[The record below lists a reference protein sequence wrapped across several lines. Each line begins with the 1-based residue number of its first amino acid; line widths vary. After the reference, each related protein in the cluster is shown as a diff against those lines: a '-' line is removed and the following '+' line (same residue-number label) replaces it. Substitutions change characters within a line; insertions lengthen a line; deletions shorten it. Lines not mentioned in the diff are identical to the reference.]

1 MHSIKRL
8 GATLLLVLATAATA
22 LFAQPTHTP
31 RPTTGLYGTIVDD
44 GGDVVIG
51 ANVVTTDSLGRIT
64 GSVTDID
71 GRYALELTA
80 GPYAVHVSSTG
91 MQPWRQEV
99 AILAGKATKLDLALS
114 PGIELQEVVVTGRHF
129 PKHYDQSDPASIS
142 SADLMRVATPGIAAR
157 ANRKRYSEPP
167 LDARGEGYRRH
178 SENAFTLP
186 QNAPLSTFGA
196 DVDVAA
202 YANVRRFIN
211 QGQPVPPDAVRTEEM
226 VNYFT
231 YDYPQPT
238 GADPVAF
245 SNELAACPWN
255 PAHQLLRVGV
265 QAREVPTANLPASN
279 LVFLIDVSGSMQDAD
294 KLPLLKQS
302 FKLLVDR
309 LRPVDRVSIV
319 VYAGAA
325 GTVLEP
331 TAGHRRDSILAALE
345 GLSAGGSTAGGAGI
359 LLAYR
364 LAERSFIEGGN
375 NRIILATDGDFNVGT
390 TSTQRLEDL
399 VAEKRESG
407 VALSVLGF
415 GQGNYQDDRMQV
427 LAEKGNGN
435 AAYIDNLLEAQKVLV
450 TEFGGTLFTVAK
462 DVKLQ
467 VEFNPAYVGAYRLI
481 GYESRLLD
489 AEDFHDDK
497 KDAGDVGS
505 GHRVTALYEIIPAG
519 TESAYLPKVE
529 DLKYQSNDQ
538 RSDARAAANG
548 ELATVRM
555 KYKAPDAKVSK
566 EKIEVSVA
574 ADPSANPSQD
584 FTWAASVAAWSLM
597 LRESELIDERFG
609 YDELLKLA
617 EGARGRDDKG
627 YRAEAIRLME
637 AASTLSLPELT
648 AEEETGLV
656 FPR

>member
-1 MHSIKRL
+1 MHSLRL
-8 GATLLLVLATAATA
+8 FGATLLLVLATAASS
-22 LFAQPTHTP
+22 LSAQHKADLPPHT
-31 RPTTGLYGTIVDD
+31 GIYGTVVDED
-44 GGDVVIG
+44 GATLIG
-51 ANVVTTDSLGRIT
+51 ANVLATDSLGQTT
-64 GSVTDID
+64 GTTTDFD
-71 GRYALELTA
+71 GNYSLQIEAGSYRLEVKYA
-80 GPYAVHVSSTG
+80 GYATFA
-91 MQPWRQEV
+91 QPDLRT
-99 AILAGKATKLDLALS
+99 LDGKAKRLDVTMKADGAALD
-114 PGIELQEVVVTGRHF
+114 EVVVVGYGRKRGLQL
-129 PKHYDQSDPASIS
+129 PRMS
-142 SADLMRVATPGIAAR
+142 SASKATPGFAGQAM
-157 ANRKRYSEPP
+157 KRYSEPP
-167 LDARGEGYRRH
+167 LDTRGESYQRY

-226 VNYFT
+226 INYFT

-265 QAREVPTANLPASN
+265 QAREVPTKDLPASN

-309 LRPVDRVSIV
+309 LRSVDKVSIV

-331 TAGHRRDSILAALE
+331 TAGNQRDSIMAALE

-359 LLAYR
+359 LLAYQ
-364 LAERSFIEGGN
+364 LAERSFIKGGN

-390 TSTQRLEDL
+390 TAKQSLEDL

-407 VALSVLGF
+407 VALSILGF
-415 GQGNYQDDRMQV
+415 GKGNYQDDRMQV
-427 LAEKGNGN
+427 LAEEGNGN

-450 TEFGGTLFTVAK
+450 AEFGGTLFTVAK

-481 GYESRLLD
+481 GYESRLLN
-489 AEDFHDDK
+489 AEDFNDDK
-497 KDAGDVGS
+497 KDAGDMGS
-505 GHRVTALYEIIPAG
+505 GHRVTALYEIIPAD
-519 TESAYLPKVE
+519 TESAFLPKVE
-529 DLKYQSNDQ
+529 DLKYQSNDK
-538 RSDARAAANG
+538 RPDAKPIVNG

-555 KYKAPDAKVSK
+555 KYKAPDAKISK
-566 EKIEVSVA
+566 DKIEVSVPA
-574 ADPSANPSQD
+574 KPIATPSAD
-584 FTWAASVAAWSLM
+584 FTWAASVAAWSMM
-597 LRESELIDERFG
+597 LKESELISEDFT
-609 YDELLKLA
+609 YDDLLKLA

-627 YRAEAIRLME
+627 YRAEALRLME
-637 AASTLSLPELT
+637 AASTLTLPELT
-648 AEEETGLV
+648 AEEEKTGLV